1 MAVELEVSPN
11 EKVVR
16 AREASSVSS
25 LSAGY
30 FGQMRKGVLTL
41 SFEEALY
48 LIDIRNAK
56 ARDAAGNP
64 YSFNEV
70 AALNPVPKQMARYL
84 TFKDWR
90 DRGLIARPVGEISQT
105 YGRNALK
112 AYPEG
117 KFEKPGFSMSAR
129 FYPDDLMSV
138 IDDDGAA
145 KELYER
151 WWLGQFGT
159 YKAEQRGRL
168 GKLDVYETL
177 FLMRQA
183 GLRLVNAKE
192 KDVVREAAERRP
204 DFKSLYEVYEDWRLQ
219 GFVLKSGFKFG
230 THFRIYFP
238 GATPVKGEGWMH
250 SQHVLH
256 VFARESKLLISEWA
270 RAIRLAHSVR
280 KTFVLAIPGQKK
292 TSKAANKAG
301 AAKADADAKA
311 RALHTSLDFL
321 LYHRKG
327 VDIENPRNGMP
338 RYLMLSLSEEEYLG
352 GAQLAAAIEDCKRI
366 GLELML
372 AIADRETS
380 VTYYAVSRIHIP
392 GSEFEYYEIEW
403 LQP

>member
-1 MAVELEVSPN
+1 MAVELEVDN
-11 EKVVR
+11 AAKCVR
-16 AREASSVSS
+16 VREASSVSS

-30 FGQMRKGVLTL
+30 FGQMKKGVITL
-41 SFEEALY
+41 GGEEALY

-56 ARDAAGNP
+56 CRDRAGNP

-70 AALNPVPKQMARYL
+70 AALLSRPKQMARYL

-90 DRGLIARPVGEISQT
+90 DRGLVARPVEEISQT

-112 AYPEG
+112 HYPEG
-117 KFEKPGFSMSAR
+117 KFGKPGFSLSAR
-129 FYPDDLMSV
+129 FFQDDLMSV
-138 IDDDGAA
+138 NDDDTSA

-151 WWLGQFGT
+151 WWLGQYGT
-159 YKAEQRGRL
+159 YKAEMRGRL
-168 GKLDVYETL
+168 GKMDVYETL
-177 FLMRQA
+177 FLMKHA
-183 GLRLVNAKE
+183 GLRLNNAKE
-192 KDVVREAAERRP
+192 KDVMRAAVERRP

-219 GFVLKSGFKFG
+219 GFVLKTGFKFG

-256 VFARESKLLISEWA
+256 VFARESQMLISEWA

-292 TSKAANKAG
+292 KSKAAEKAIKLEDK
-301 AAKADADAKA
+301 AK
-311 RALHTSLDFL
+311 ALHTSLDFL

-327 VDIENPRNGMP
+327 VDIENPRSGIP

-372 AIADRETS
+372 GIADRESS
-380 VTYYAVSRIHIP
+380 VTYYAVSRIDIP

-403 LQP
+403 VQP